1 MSATTLQFL
10 GAAGTVTG
18 SRFLIKTDR
27 TSLLVDAGLFQG
39 LKELRLRNWN
49 PFPVDP
55 ATLTA
60 VALSH
65 AHLDHCG
72 YLPALVR
79 DGFSGPIHC
88 TQWTAELAAV
98 ILRDSAKLQFEDAQ
112 YAARKGFSKHAE
124 PKPLYSIDDVE
135 QTIQQF
141 RVVEFR
147 TPHAVSDDVQITFYP
162 SGHVLGAAFLEVTA
176 NAKRLLFTGDM
187 GRPEHPLLAPP
198 DHIPDG
204 NWDAIITESTY
215 GDRSHEPPDDAFAAA
230 INMTI
235 NRGGSVLIPAFA
247 VDRTEVILMEL
258 RRLMDTQLIKRVPVY
273 VDSPMAMRA
282 LELYRQAI
290 ETSSPEVQSA
300 IAAAYSTSDPFN
312 TGTLREVA
320 SVEESKKLNDPHQPC
335 IIISA
340 SGMATGG
347 RVVHHL
353 RGMLPDPDNTVILV
367 GFQAAGTRGRSLA
380 DGAKFL
386 KMFGNYIP
394 VRADVVQVGSFSVHA
409 DTDELL
415 GWLERAEFDPKI
427 VYVVHGE
434 ISAADEFAERI
445 CRDLNW
451 CAVVP
456 RDGEKVV
463 L

>member
-1 MSATTLQFL
+1 
-10 GAAGTVTG
+10 
-18 SRFLIKTDR
+18 
-27 TSLLVDAGLFQG
+27 
-39 LKELRLRNWN
+39 
-49 PFPVDP
+49 
-55 ATLTA
+55 
-60 VALSH
+60 
-65 AHLDHCG
+65 
-72 YLPALVR
+72 
-79 DGFSGPIHC
+79 
-88 TQWTAELAAV
+88 
-98 ILRDSAKLQFEDAQ
+98 
-112 YAARKGFSKHAE
+112 
-124 PKPLYSIDDVE
+124 
-135 QTIQQF
+135 
-141 RVVEFR
+141 
-147 TPHAVSDDVQITFYP
+147 
-162 SGHVLGAAFLEVTA
+162 
-176 NAKRLLFTGDM
+176 
-187 GRPEHPLLAPP
+187 
-198 DHIPDG
+198 
-204 NWDAIITESTY
+204 
-215 GDRSHEPPDDAFAAA
+215 
-230 INMTI
+230 
-235 NRGGSVLIPAFA
+235 
-247 VDRTEVILMEL
+247 
-258 RRLMDTQLIKRVPVY
+258 MDTQLIKRVPVY

-312 TGTLREVA
+312 TGTHREVA